1 MYVHLG
7 QDYIVPSASIIAILD
22 MDTATTSKYTRQLI
36 ARMEQEGQI
45 ISLFEDLPHTA
56 ILCESALGER
66 LYLSQIS
73 STALAQR
80 VERAERHAFS

>member
-22 MDTATTSKYTRQLI
+22 MDTATISKYTRQLI
-36 ARMEQEGQI
+36 ARMEQEGQMI
-45 ISLFEDLPHTA
+45 VLFEDLPRTA